1 MILINGEEVLFEKFP
16 NGETKLLHENL
27 IGLAD
32 EGIVSFKYEDDSDL
46 IKLLLVKSYLDEV
59 YRDFGAIYVLNIYYM
74 PYSRMDRSENG
85 SPFTLKYI
93 SKFINSLGFNDVII
107 IEPHSNVTSALIDN
121 SLSLFVNETLV
132 ESVIDNL
139 ELDMNNDY
147 IMYPDAGACSR
158 YKNLKYPNVII
169 GNKKRDFK
177 TGEIK
182 GLQLIG
188 DFESKSKRVLIL
200 DDLSSYGGT
209 FVHSAKKLR
218 EQGFEEVY
226 LLVAHAENSIFKSE
240 LFDNIDKVFTTDSII
255 TEQDNWENKKFESK
269 LHIFKLEEIIKYN
282 K

>member
-1 MILINGEEVLFEKFP
+1 MILINGEEVMFEKFP
-16 NGETKLLHENL
+16 NGETKLLYDNL
-27 IGLAD
+27 LDLKANGFI
-32 EGIVSFKYEDDSDL
+32 SFKYEDDSDL
-46 IKLLLVKSYLDEV
+46 IKLLLVKSYLDEI
-59 YRDFGAIYVLNIYYM
+59 YRDFGNSYILKIYYM
-74 PYSRMDRSENG
+74 PYSRMDRSENK
-85 SPFTLKYI
+85 SPLTLKYI
-93 SKFINSLGFNDVII
+93 SKFINSLGFNEVLI
-107 IEPHSNVTSALIDN
+107 IEPHSNVTSALIEN
-121 SLSLFVNETLV
+121 SLSLFINETLV

-139 ELDMNNDY
+139 GLDMNNDY

-182 GLQLIG
+182 GLQLIS

-226 LLVAHAENSIFKSE
+226 LLVAHAENSIFKGD
-240 LFDNIDKVFTTDSII
+240 LFDHIDKVFTTDSII
-255 TEQDNWENKKFESK
+255 TEQDNWENRKFQNK
-269 LHIFKLEEIIKYN
+269 LHIFKLEDVVSYKN
-282 K
+282 